1 MILEAAAWL
10 AGDGLVKEI
19 ECAAGI
25 GGVDMVV
32 RAVTVCQPDGENDLI
47 RWLWSAVQA
56 E

>member
-19 ECAAGI
+19 ECATGI
-25 GGVDMVV
+25 GGADTVV
-32 RAVTVCQPDGENDLI
+32 RTVTVCQPDGENDLI
-47 RWLWSAVQA
+47 RGLWNAVQA